1 MERVIF
7 EDVPGLIN
15 IPDAKGKPAG
25 MAENRNHR
33 AKAVKLSF
41 LLHSLLIGSA
51 VIMHGHA
58 VPVQEHLVIDFTVA
72 RAEAIMEKPA
82 EPDHTQPALQQQA
95 TPPAAILPAAPLQPG
110 KNKANKA
117 PRNTGAEQQRRQ
129 AAQRERAAAIAGPA
143 DTMEKAAEPDRPPPP
158 AGEQATAG
166 AAVAATLPAG
176 PGKNEGLQTI
186 ATAAGNQADTA
197 QGLVAADDAAAGPAN
212 EERQYLRQNFE
223 HIRSLI
229 MRNLSFPAGARK
241 LGWTGKIR
249 VSFLIREDGRVED
262 ITIVSG
268 SGHEVLDINVIA
280 AIRRTAPFPQPPVKA
295 RFILPIAYSL
305 K

>member
-7 EDVPGLIN
+7 EDAFGLIN
-15 IPDAKGKPAG
+15 NSEAKSKPAG
-25 MAENRNHR
+25 KAENMNHQ

-41 LLHSLLIGSA
+41 LLHALLIGSA

-58 VPVQEHLVIDFTVA
+58 VPVQEHLVIDFTVE

-82 EPDHTQPALQQQA
+82 EPDRAQPALQQQA
-95 TPPAAILPAAPLQPG
+95 TPPAAVLPAAPLQPG
-110 KNKANKA
+110 KNKAEA
-117 PRNTGAEQQRRQ
+117 ARDRVAEHQRQ
-129 AAQRERAAAIAGPA
+129 KTAQRERVAAVARPA
-143 DTMEKAAEPDRPPPP
+143 DNMEKAAEPDRSPPP

-166 AAVAATLPAG
+166 AALAAALPAG
-176 PGKNEGLQTI
+176 PEKNEGLQAI
-186 ATAAGNQADTA
+186 APAAGNQANTA
-197 QGLVAADDAAAGPAN
+197 QGLVAADNAADGPAN

-249 VSFLIREDGRVED
+249 VSFIIREDGGVED

-268 SGHEVLDINVIA
+268 SGHEVLDMNVIA

-295 RFILPIAYSL
+295 QFILPIAYSL

>member
-7 EDVPGLIN
+7 ADVTGLISN
-15 IPDAKGKPAG
+15 PDAQSKPAG
-25 MAENRNHR
+25 QAENMHHR

-41 LLHSLLIGSA
+41 LLHALLIGSA
-51 VIMHGHA
+51 VIMHGQA
-58 VPVQEHLVIDFTVA
+58 VPVPEQLVIDFTVE

-82 EPDHTQPALQQQA
+82 EPDRAQPALQQQA

-110 KNKANKA
+110 KNKA
-117 PRNTGAEQQRRQ
+117 E
-129 AAQRERAAAIAGPA
+129 AARDRAAKHQRQKTAQQERVRAVARPA
-143 DTMEKAAEPDRPPPP
+143 DNMEKPAEPDRSPPP

-166 AAVAATLPAG
+166 AALAAALPAG
-176 PGKNEGLQTI
+176 PEKNEGLQAITP
-186 ATAAGNQADTA
+186 AAGNQADTA
-197 QGLVAADDAAAGPAN
+197 QGLVAADNGAGGPAN
-212 EERQYLRQNFE
+212 EERQYLRQNFD

-241 LGWTGKIR
+241 LGWTGKMR
-249 VSFLIREDGRVED
+249 VSFIIREDGGVEG

-268 SGHEVLDINVIA
+268 SGHEVLDMNVIT

-295 RFILPIAYSL
+295 QFILPIAYSL

>member
-7 EDVPGLIN
+7 EDAFGLIN
-15 IPDAKGKPAG
+15 NSVAKSKPAG
-25 MAENRNHR
+25 KAENMNHQ

-41 LLHSLLIGSA
+41 LLHALLIGSA

-58 VPVQEHLVIDFTVA
+58 VPVQDHLVIDFTVE

-82 EPDHTQPALQQQA
+82 EPDRAQSALQQQA
-95 TPPAAILPAAPLQPG
+95 TPPAAVLPAAPLQPG
-110 KNKANKA
+110 KNKAEA
-117 PRNTGAEQQRRQ
+117 ARDRVAEHQRQ
-129 AAQRERAAAIAGPA
+129 KTAQRERVAAVARPA
-143 DTMEKAAEPDRPPPP
+143 DNMEKAAEPDRSPPP
-158 AGEQATAG
+158 AG
-166 AAVAATLPAG
+166 AALAAALPAG
-176 PGKNEGLQTI
+176 PEKNEGRQAI
-186 ATAAGNQADTA
+186 APAAGNQANTA
-197 QGLVAADDAAAGPAN
+197 QGLVAADNAADGPAN

-249 VSFLIREDGRVED
+249 VSFIIREDGRVED
-262 ITIVSG
+262 INIVSG
-268 SGHEVLDINVIA
+268 SGHEVLDMNVIA
-280 AIRRTAPFPQPPVKA
+280 AIRRTAPFPEPPVKA
-295 RFILPIAYSL
+295 QFILPIAYSL